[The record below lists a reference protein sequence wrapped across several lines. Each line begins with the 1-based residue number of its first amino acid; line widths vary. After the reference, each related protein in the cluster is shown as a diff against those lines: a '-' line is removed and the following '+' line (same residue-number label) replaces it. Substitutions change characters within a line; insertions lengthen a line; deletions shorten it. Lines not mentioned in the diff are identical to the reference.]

1 MRPTRRSQQGSHYDL
16 MVPLLWIHEMPG
28 LGARHYSPRTA
39 EAYRV
44 WVKRFVYLHRLRH
57 PTQMGGP
64 EINTFLTHP
73 AVADKVSASTQNQAL
88 SALLFL
94 YRHPPPP
101 DWGQVADR
109 LSPVR
114 LGCLLE
120 EPGGHDVRSPIDGW
134 SGLPLLSG
142 YRLD

>member
-44 WVKRFVYLHRLRH
+44 WVKRFVYLHGLRH
-57 PTQMGGP
+57 PTEMGGP
-64 EINTFLTHP
+64 EINTFLTPP

-94 YRHPPPP
+94 YRHVLHRLTG
-101 DWGQVADR
+101 DKWLIVSLLYGSDACWRSLAATMSVAQLTDGR
-109 LSPVR
+109 AFLYC
-114 LGCLLE
+114 LG
-120 EPGGHDVRSPIDGW
+120 ID
-134 SGLPLLSG
+134 
-142 YRLD
+142 